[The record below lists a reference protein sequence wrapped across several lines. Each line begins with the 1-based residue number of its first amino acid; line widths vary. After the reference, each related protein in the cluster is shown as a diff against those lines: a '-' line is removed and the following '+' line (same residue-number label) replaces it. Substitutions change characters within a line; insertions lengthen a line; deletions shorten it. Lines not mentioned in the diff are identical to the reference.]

1 MDPLYLSEERNHF
14 SERPSRMKHNEDS
27 TPKNKKDNLIFT
39 WGFSKYGQTSH
50 ENMNYV
56 LTPSLIDDNREINS
70 LGNSSTL
77 EISPMAGEYHSALLV
92 KNKDECLLYTFG
104 KNAFGQLG
112 IGENSYIY
120 EPMLVNLKEK
130 VRKISLG
137 GEHTIF
143 FSDETNRVYSCGLN
157 IFGQLGTGDF
167 ENQKEFVEAKI
178 SLDSFEVIKDISAG
192 AQHSI
197 VLTNEN
203 RVYYT
208 GFNKNNFMG
217 INEDINV
224 FTFINDNNLYVKK
237 IIDVRTGLNLTGI
250 LYENKKS
257 ISIFGQ
263 LTKLLNNSNEIITL
277 NTTDINPNIS
287 QDIDIKD
294 FKFGNEF
301 IVILFSNGEIYT
313 SGINNKF
320 QLGVE
325 MPSKNQ
331 NNFNMCFNKVT
342 LSEKISK
349 ISVGYDFTIAI
360 TSDKSKKLYGWG
372 SNLYGQL
379 CQTNCSYVKTPT
391 LITNPLIE
399 KFQLDKISCGGYH
412 VITLYKGPLDEIPE
426 EEKYFNEYKNKL
438 SSNIDNNQPDMEKA
452 IEILL
457 NTTQITDELEN
468 KKNDITQKIQQIKEK
483 EKQLGAVADHSA
495 LSRGFENTFE
505 VSLDELEFDEDNAE
519 IGKGTFGDVLRGV
532 WRGEDVAVKFLKG
545 SMIDSADSVKQFIDE
560 CNILKN
566 LHHPNIL
573 LFMGACTV
581 GPQYFFLTEYCDNGN
596 LFEYLHICQENKVT
610 YDDARRI
617 ALEIA
622 YGMNYLHHF
631 RPPILHRDLKSMNV
645 LLDRNTTVKLAD
657 FGNTRSFQVQ
667 MTKQKGTFQWM
678 APEVIRGN
686 TYSESSDVFSFGIIM
701 NELVTRVPPYQGTD
715 KKDVA
720 KKVVNNPNYRPP
732 FNPKKVPKDWVDLMV
747 RCWQHNEKDRPTFD
761 EVIDALRTAKLPGN
775 VLIKVPQ

>member
-1 MDPLYLSEERNHF
+1 MDPLFLSEERSHF
-14 SERPSRMKHNEDS
+14 SERPSRIKHSEDS

-50 ENMNYV
+50 ESMNYV
-56 LTPSLIDDNREINS
+56 LTPSLIDDTRELNS
-70 LGNSSTL
+70 IDNNNL
-77 EISPMAGEYHSALLV
+77 EISPAAGEYHSALLV
-92 KNKDECLLYTFG
+92 KNKDESLLYTFG

-120 EPMLVNLKEK
+120 EPMLVNIKEK
-130 VRKISLG
+130 IRKISLG
-137 GEHTIF
+137 GEHSIF
-143 FSDETNRVYSCGLN
+143 FSAETNKIYSCGLN

-167 ENQKEFVEAKI
+167 QNKKEFVEAKI
-178 SLDSFEVIKDISAG
+178 SLDNFEKIKDISAG

-197 VLTNEN
+197 ILTNQN
-203 RVYYT
+203 RIYYT

-217 INEDINV
+217 INDDVNI
-224 FTFINDNNLYVKK
+224 FTFINDNNLYTKK
-237 IIDVRTGLNLTGI
+237 IIEIRTGLNLTGV
-250 LYENKKS
+250 LFENKKS

-263 LTKLLNNSNEIITL
+263 LTKLLSNSNEIITL
-277 NTTDINPNIS
+277 NSTDINPSIS
-287 QDIDIKD
+287 PEIDIKD

-313 SGINNKF
+313 SGINNKY

-325 MPSKNQ
+325 IPSKNI
-331 NNFNMCFNKVT
+331 NNLNMSFNKVI
-342 LSEKISK
+342 LPEKISK
-349 ISVGYDFTIAI
+349 ISVGYDFTIVI
-360 TSDKSKKLYGWG
+360 TSDKNKKIYGWG

-379 CQTNCSYVKTPT
+379 GQINCSYVKTPT
-391 LITNPLIE
+391 IITNQIIE
-399 KFQLDKISCGGYH
+399 KFQIDKIACGGYH
-412 VITLYKGPLDEIPE
+412 VISLYKGSLDDIPD

-438 SSNIDNNQPDMEKA
+438 SSNIDNNLPDNEKA
-452 IEILL
+452 IDILT
-457 NTTQITDELEN
+457 NTKNITDELEN
-468 KKNDITQKIQQIKEK
+468 KKNNIIQKIKEIKEK
-483 EKQLGAVADHSA
+483 EKNLGVVNDHSS
-495 LSRGFENTFE
+495 LSRGFENSFE
-505 VSLDELEFDEDNAE
+505 VSLDELEFDEENAE

-545 SMIDSADSVKQFIDE
+545 TMIDSADSVKQFIDE

-573 LFMGACTV
+573 LFMGACTL

-596 LFEYLHICQENKVT
+596 LFEYLHIVQENKVT

-631 RPPILHRDLKSMNV
+631 KPPILHRDLKSMNV

-761 EVIDALRTAKLPGN
+761 EVIDALRNAKLPGN